1 MPSTK
6 THKTLTNEAS
16 MPKSS
21 SSTQSY
27 KRVTPDQALARIQP
41 GMNIFLGTGTAE
53 PRTLVKAMMASE
65 AENLQDLTL
74 IQILSFGDAINL
86 EALRAPKYRLKT
98 FFSGWVAS
106 EAISAG
112 KVDLIPSRFSAIPW
126 LITSR
131 QLPVDVAI
139 LQITAPDANGLCSL
153 GIAVDAG
160 RQAMARSSLVIG
172 EVNANIPRTHGDTV
186 VSVNEFHMLV
196 DSNEPAL
203 YVPCW
208 PVKKVYDQ
216 MAVHVASVIEDGSCL
231 GFSYGPLY
239 DALPRHLATKKDLG
253 IHTPLITDAVM
264 ALIKSGAVTN
274 RRKKTFQGKSV
285 TSYAMGSPELMQ
297 WLDGNPLVEFQGI
310 DKVFSPIEIGKNP
323 RFVTIFPARK
333 VDLSGRIA
341 IHAGKGSITSGPG
354 QAMDFFNGAE
364 ISSGGFTI
372 FALPSRNLK
381 GKGNIRLSIADLPNQ
396 LNLPDSV
403 DMIATEFGIAALSGR
418 TVRERAQ
425 ALIEIAHPDDRPKLV
440 EQAKAA
446 HILYPDQIFLKESAH
461 LYPSEIREQHTF
473 KNGTT
478 VRFRAIKPS
487 DEEEMRRLFYRFSDK
502 AIYYRYFAPI
512 KTMPHAKMQ
521 AYVNVDYRD
530 VLSVVGLVG
539 PPDQGRIIAEA
550 RFVRNPDTPTVDV
563 AFVVDEAY
571 QGLGIATYLYH
582 MLVRLARL
590 RGARGMTADVL
601 ATNQAMMKVFEKGN
615 YPISTRFEDGAYTLS
630 ISFEAESE

>member
-1 MPSTK
+1 
-6 THKTLTNEAS
+6 
-16 MPKSS
+16 MPKSP
-21 SSTQSY
+21 SSTSSY
-27 KRVTPDQALARIQP
+27 KRVTPDQALAHIQP
-41 GMNIFLGTGTAE
+41 GMNIFLGTGAAE
-53 PRTLVKAMMASE
+53 PRTLVKALMASN

-74 IQILSFGDAINL
+74 IQILSFGDAIEV
-86 EALRAPKYRLKT
+86 EALRSQKYRLKT

-106 EAISAG
+106 EAVSAG
-112 KVDLIPSRFSAIPW
+112 QVDLIPSRFSAIPW

-139 LQITAPDANGLCSL
+139 LQITPPDTNGLCSL

-160 RQAMARSSLVIG
+160 RQAMARASLVIG
-172 EVNANIPRTHGDTV
+172 EINANIPRTHGDTF
-186 VSVNEFHMLV
+186 VSANEFDMLV
-196 DSNEPAL
+196 GSNESAP

-208 PVKKVYDQ
+208 PVKEVYDQ
-216 MAVHVASVIEDGSCL
+216 MAAHVASVIEDGSCL
-231 GFSYGPLY
+231 AFSYGPLY
-239 DALPRHLATKKDLG
+239 DALPRHLAAKKDLG
-253 IHTPLITDAVM
+253 IHSPLITDAVM

-274 RRKKTFQGKSV
+274 RRKKNFQGKSV
-285 TSYAMGSPELMQ
+285 TSYAMGSPELMR

-341 IHAGKGSITSGPG
+341 MHAGKGSITSGPG

-364 ISSGGFTI
+364 ISRGGFTI

-381 GKGNIRLSIADLPNQ
+381 GKGNIRLSVADLPNQ

-425 ALIEIAHPDDRPKLV
+425 ALIEIAHPDDRPRLV
-440 EQAKAA
+440 DQAKTA
-446 HILYPDQIFLKESAH
+446 HILYPDQIFIKESAH
-461 LYPSEIREQHTF
+461 LYPSEISAQHTF
-473 KNGTT
+473 KNGIT

-539 PPDQGRIIAEA
+539 PPGQGRIIAEA
-550 RFVRNPDTPTVDV
+550 RFVRDRDKPTGDV
-563 AFVVDEAY
+563 AFVVDEDY

-582 MLVRLARL
+582 MLARLARL
-590 RGARGMTADVL
+590 RGVRGMTADVL

-630 ISFEAESE
+630 ISFEPDLDE

>member
-1 MPSTK
+1 
-6 THKTLTNEAS
+6 

-21 SSTQSY
+21 SSTQPS
-27 KRVTPDQALARIQP
+27 KRVTPDQALSHIQP
-41 GMNIFLGTGTAE
+41 GMNIFLSTGVAE
-53 PRTLVKAMMASE
+53 PRTLVKALMASD
-65 AENLQDLTL
+65 APNLQDLTL
-74 IQILSFGDAINL
+74 IQILSFGDAIAL
-86 EALRAPKYRLKT
+86 EALRSQKYRLKT
-98 FFSGWVAS
+98 FYSGWVAS
-106 EAISAG
+106 EAITAG
-112 KVDLIPSRFSAIPW
+112 RVDLIPSRFSAIPW

-139 LQITAPDANGLCSL
+139 LQITPPDGDGLCSL
-153 GIAVDAG
+153 GISVDAG
-160 RQAMARSSLVIG
+160 RQAMTRASLVIG
-172 EVNANIPRTHGDTV
+172 EINAGIPRTHGDTF
-186 VSVNEFHMLV
+186 VSVDEFDLLV
-196 DSNEPAL
+196 ESNEPAP

-208 PVKKVYDQ
+208 AVEEVYDRL
-216 MAVHVASVIEDGSCL
+216 AAHVASVIEDGSCL
-231 GFSYGPLY
+231 GFTFGALY
-239 DALPRHLATKKDLG
+239 DALPRHLSGKKDLG
-253 IHTPLITDAVM
+253 IHTPFITDAVM
-264 ALIKSGAVTN
+264 TLIKSGAVTN
-274 RRKKTFQGKSV
+274 RRKKTFRGKSV
-285 TSYAMGSPELMQ
+285 TSYAMGSPELMR

-310 DKVFSPIEIGKNP
+310 DKVFSPLEIGKNP

-341 IHAGKGSITSGPG
+341 MHAGKGSIMSGPG

-364 ISSGGFTI
+364 ISRGGFTI

-381 GKGNIRLSIADLPNQ
+381 GKSNIRLSIADLPNQ

-403 DMIATEFGIAALSGR
+403 DMIATDVGIAALSGR

-425 ALIEIAHPDDRPKLV
+425 ALIEIAHPDDRPNLV

-446 HILYPDQIFLKESAH
+446 HIIYPDQIFLRESAH
-461 LYPSEIREQHTF
+461 LYPAEIDEQHTF
-473 KNGTT
+473 KNGTL

-512 KTMPHAKMQ
+512 KTMPHATMQ

-530 VLSVVGLVG
+530 ILSVVGLVG
-539 PPDQGRIIAEA
+539 PPGQGRIMAEA
-550 RFVRNPDTPTVDV
+550 RFVRHREKPVGDV

-582 MLVRLARL
+582 MLARLARL

-601 ATNQAMMKVFEKGN
+601 ATNQAMMKVFEKGD
-615 YPISTRFEDGAYTLS
+615 YPVRTRFEDGAYTLS
-630 ISFEAESE
+630 ISFEPEADE

>member
-1 MPSTK
+1 
-6 THKTLTNEAS
+6 

-21 SSTQSY
+21 STPSIKQ
-27 KRVTPDQALARIQP
+27 VTPDQALAHIQP
-41 GMNIFLGTGTAE
+41 GMNVFLGTGAAE
-53 PRTLVKAMMASE
+53 PRTLVKALMASS

-74 IQILSFGDAINL
+74 IQILSFGDAIEL
-86 EALRAPKYRLKT
+86 EALRSQKYRLKT

-112 KVDLIPSRFSAIPW
+112 QVDLIPSRFSAIPW

-139 LQITAPDANGLCSL
+139 LQITPPDTNGLCSL

-160 RQAMARSSLVIG
+160 RQAMTRASLVIG
-172 EVNANIPRTHGDTV
+172 EINATIPRTHGDTF
-186 VSVNEFHMLV
+186 VSVNEFDMLV
-196 DSNEPAL
+196 DSNEPAP
-203 YVPCW
+203 YVPSW

-216 MAVHVASVIEDGSCL
+216 VAAHVASVIEDGSCL
-231 GFSYGPLY
+231 GFSYGPIY
-239 DALPRHLATKKDLG
+239 DALPRHLSTKKDLG
-253 IHTPLITDAVM
+253 IHSPLITDAVM

-274 RRKKTFQGKSV
+274 RRKKTFRGKSV
-285 TSYAMGSPELMQ
+285 TSYAMGSPELMR
-297 WLDGNPLVEFQGI
+297 WLDDNPLVEFQAI

-341 IHAGKGSITSGPG
+341 MHAGKGSITSGPG

-364 ISSGGFTI
+364 ISRGGFTI

-381 GKGNIRLSIADLPNQ
+381 GKGNIRLSVADLPNQ

-425 ALIEIAHPDDRPKLV
+425 ALIEIAHPDDRPELV
-440 EQAKAA
+440 EQARTT
-446 HILYPDQIFLKESAH
+446 HILYPDQIFIQESAH
-461 LYPSEIREQHTF
+461 LYPSEINEQHTF

-512 KTMPHAKMQ
+512 KTMPHARMQ

-550 RFVRNPDTPTVDV
+550 RFVRNRDKPTGDV
-563 AFVVDEAY
+563 AFVVDENY
-571 QGLGIATYLYH
+571 QGIGIATYLYH
-582 MLVRLARL
+582 MLARLARL
-590 RGARGMTADVL
+590 RGVRGMTADVL
-601 ATNQAMMKVFEKGN
+601 ATNQAMMKVFEKGD
-615 YPISTRFEDGAYTLS
+615 YPISTRFEDGAYALS
-630 ISFEAESE
+630 ISFEPDLDE